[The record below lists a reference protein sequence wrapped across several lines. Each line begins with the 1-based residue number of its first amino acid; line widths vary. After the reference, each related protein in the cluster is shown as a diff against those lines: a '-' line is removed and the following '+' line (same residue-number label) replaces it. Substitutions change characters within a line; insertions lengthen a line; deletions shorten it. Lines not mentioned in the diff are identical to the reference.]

1 MKPQTLIG
9 RRRLRILRRVALFA
23 EEATIPRLSTS
34 LGLCPRT
41 LLNHLHVME
50 DLGLVIRTTYH
61 RWQLA
66 DGITLAGLDG
76 SRLDPGGSHVA
87 DR

>member
-9 RRRLRILRRVALFA
+9 RRRLQILRRVARPENGVTVSGLV
-23 EEATIPRLSTS
+23 TS
-34 LGLCPRT
+34 LGMCART
-41 LLNHLHVME
+41 IRTHLQAME
-50 DLGLVIRTTYH
+50 ALGLVVRTTYR

-66 DGITLAGLDG
+66 ADVTLAGLNG